1 MKKAIGI
8 DLGTSNSV
16 IAFKDTVVKI
26 IRNKENEELT
36 RSCIGLR
43 NDEILGGRTAYQLL
57 KNDQINTIL
66 SVKRLMGG
74 AIKYKMLQA
83 MIEDRDTLQHE
94 YSFNATDLEEVRQ
107 VARMCPFES
116 GPAVYYARAL
126 YGKISGEHEFFLN
139 PCETANPYP
148 NSGERTGFFPKPYEY
163 DPTEEDDMKYPEG
176 KNVQS
181 IAVSNLNVYPNPAS
195 AAITVESSGEI
206 TGIEIINATGSTVK
220 KQNVNKLNRV
230 EIELKGCSKGIYL
243 LKVYNGQNFSV
254 QRFAVA
260 E

>member
-176 KNVQS
+176 KNEPLASWEV
-181 IAVSNLNVYPNPAS
+181 LLFPNPAS
-195 AAITVESSGEI
+195 VEVDVQSSKTI
-206 TGIEIINATGSTVK
+206 S
-220 KQNVNKLNRV
+220 RV
-230 EIELKGCSKGIYL
+230 EITDIAGKILQALQGNGSGRMNIAVKDFVKGIYL
-243 LKVYNGQNFSV
+243 LKVYESNDSFTVKKLSIIH
-254 QRFAVA
+254 
-260 E
+260 

>member
-163 DPTEEDDMKYPEG
+163 DPTEGDDMKYLE
-176 KNVQS
+176 
-181 IAVSNLNVYPNPAS
+181 ISNEKTAWEINLFPNPADAQVS
-195 AAITVESSGEI
+195 IVSTKAI
-206 TGIEIINATGSTVK
+206 
-220 KQNVNKLNRV
+220 QRV
-230 EIELKGCSKGIYL
+230 EITDVMGKSVQSLQGNGSGSMDIQVKNFVKGIYL
-243 LKVYNGQNFSV
+243 VKVYDNASSYTVKKLNIIH
-254 QRFAVA
+254 
-260 E
+260 